1 MLSGVSTSTAV
12 SSLRGLRRFMSALSG
27 AVEIATVVGSSALL
41 AGVVLTMFVG
51 VIYRYVLNSA
61 LPWTEEVAGACMVWL
76 VFVGAV
82 VLYRRQ
88 GHPAITLLTSR
99 LRVSAKQAA
108 EVARDAAIG
117 VFFVAL
123 VVAGTLYAAAPQ
135 PHTPA
140 LGLSYS
146 LLYAS
151 IPVAAALA
159 LIQWLDDVLHHDLVR
174 LATTLAAVALIS
186 TVVLTAP
193 RAGFHVVPSS
203 AVWLLLPLLFALAVP
218 IAIVLGL
225 TSILALATAGVPLSI
240 VAQRLYA
247 GIDNPAFLAIPAF
260 MLTGALMESS
270 GMSERLVAF
279 ASSLV
284 GRFRGGLAHADVLA
298 SVLFADT
305 SGSAVADTAAIGAV
319 MMPGMRAR
327 GYREGFVVAHQAAS
341 GSLGTLFPPSI
352 SMIIFAT
359 VTSVSIT
366 GLFLASL
373 IPGCMVAATYMLIAY
388 IVARR
393 EGYPREASVSLRRLA
408 VITWHGLPSLVAPV
422 VVLGGILGGIFTPYE
437 AGAVAAVYVALVAL
451 FSARGWRTYGR
462 ALVAGASTAA
472 MVMFIIANAS
482 IVAWVLIGSQIPQRV
497 ATSVALATHNP
508 TLVLIL
514 ICALLVVLA
523 IFLEPPAIL
532 IAVIPICMPIVQN
545 AGVAPLH
552 FGVIVMLT
560 TAIGMLLPPIG
571 ITLIVSASIL
581 KVPIERAARSV
592 IPYVAAVA
600 IDLLAVILFP
610 QVATWLPA
618 VARH

>member
-1 MLSGVSTSTAV
+1 MVSRVSTPATAD
-12 SSLRGLRRFMSALSG
+12 LATPRGLIGALS
-27 AVEIATVVGSSALL
+27 AIVDVVTVAASGALL

-51 VIYRYVLNSA
+51 VIYRYVLNDA

-82 VLYRRQ
+82 MLYRRQ
-88 GHPAITLLTSR
+88 GHPAITIVTSR
-99 LRVSAKQAA
+99 LTGVKQQAV
-108 EVARDAAIG
+108 ETARDALVGA
-117 VFFVAL
+117 FFAAL
-123 VVAGTLYAAAPQ
+123 ALAGTLYATAPQ

-151 IPVAAALA
+151 IPAAATLA
-159 LIQWLDDVLHHDLVR
+159 LIHWLDEIAHQNPWRFAVSLGGAGIVSALI
-174 LATTLAAVALIS
+174 LAAPA
-186 TVVLTAP
+186 A
-193 RAGFHVVPSS
+193 AFHHVPP
-203 AVWLLLPLLFALAVP
+203 AAMWLLLPVFFALGIP

-225 TSILALATAGVPLSI
+225 ASIVALATAGVPLSI

-260 MLTGALMESS
+260 MLTGALMETS
-270 GMSERLVAF
+270 GMSEKLVGF

-373 IPGCMVAATYMLIAY
+373 IPGFMVAATYMLIAY
-388 IVARR
+388 IVAHR
-393 EGYPREASVSLRRLA
+393 EGYPREAGVPLRELGA
-408 VITWHGLPSLVAPV
+408 ITWRALPSLVAPV

-437 AGAVAAVYVALVAL
+437 AGAVAAVYVAAVAL
-451 FSARGWRTYGR
+451 LSGRGWRMYGR
-462 ALVAGASTAA
+462 ALIAGASTAA

-482 IVAWVLIGSQIPQRV
+482 IVAWVTIGSQIPQRV
-497 ATSVALATHNP
+497 AASVALATHNP
-508 TLVLIL
+508 ILVLIL
-514 ICALLVVLA
+514 ICILLSVLA

-571 ITLIVSASIL
+571 ITLIVSAGIL

-600 IDLLAVILFP
+600 IDLVAVILFP